1 MRENNEDNMNKLSCL
16 LLSSSILLAGSFASA
31 QTEYFNHPWTDSTT
45 AIVLDPYEG
54 NSINWNEVATDTRVV
69 AVIHRGTIGSRKDTL
84 YKARRDEAKARGYKW
99 GSYHLGKP
107 GDPIVQA
114 DFYLATIAPADDEVM
129 ALDIESLDE
138 DRDMSLANARRFIQ
152 HIREKS
158 GRYPMLYA
166 NHAVVK
172 EISLRF
178 PHDEVFS
185 KAPLW
190 YARFKSR
197 VTDFPTATWETYLLW
212 QFSSEINCAAAHP
225 ENCLYRVLGT
235 KTDMDVNV
243 YRGSVADLKA
253 KWPFKQE

>member
-1 MRENNEDNMNKLSCL
+1 MNNSRHFL
-16 LLSSSILLAGSFASA
+16 LLFLMLSVARFTFA
-31 QTEYFNHPWTDSTT
+31 QTGEFDHPWTDPTT
-45 AIVLDPYEG
+45 TIVLDPYQE
-54 NSINWNEVATDTRVV
+54 NSINWDKVATDTRVV
-69 AVIHRGTIGSRKDTL
+69 GVIHRGTFGLQKDTR
-84 YKARRDEAKARGYKW
+84 YKARRDEAKNRGYKW

-107 GDPIVQA
+107 GNPIEQA
-114 DFYLATIAPADDEVM
+114 DFYLTTVAPADDEVM

-138 DRDMSLANARRFIQ
+138 NRDMSLANSRRFIQ
-152 HIREKS
+152 YVREKT
-158 GRYPMLYA
+158 GRYPMLYG

-172 EISLRF
+172 AISQQF

-197 VTDFPTATWETYLLW
+197 VTDFPTATWNTYTLW
-212 QFSSEINCAAAHP
+212 QFSSEINCTPAHP
-225 ENCLYRVLGT
+225 ENCLYRVSGT

-243 YRGSVADLKA
+243 YHGSIADLKV

>member
-1 MRENNEDNMNKLSCL
+1 MNNSSRFL
-16 LLSSSILLAGSFASA
+16 LLFLMLSVATFTFA
-31 QTEYFNHPWTDSTT
+31 QTGEFNHPWTDPST
-45 AIVLDPYEG
+45 AIVLDPFQG
-54 NSINWNEVATDTRVV
+54 NSINWDKVATDPRVV
-69 AVIHRGTIGSRKDTL
+69 GVVHRGTIGLRKDTL
-84 YKARRDEAKARGYKW
+84 YKSRRDEAKRRGYKW

-107 GDPIVQA
+107 GNPIVQA
-114 DFYLATIAPADDEVM
+114 DFYLTTIAPTDDEVM

-138 DRDMSLANARRFIQ
+138 DRDMNLANARRFIQ
-152 HIREKS
+152 HIKEKT

-172 EISLRF
+172 AVSQRF

-190 YARFKSR
+190 YARFKSQ
-197 VTDFPTATWETYLLW
+197 VTDFPTATWATYTLW
-212 QFSSEINCAAAHP
+212 QFSSEINCTPAHP
-225 ENCLYRVLGT
+225 EKCLYRVPGT

-253 KWPFKQE
+253 SWPFKQE

>member
-1 MRENNEDNMNKLSCL
+1 MIRVSLMFLFL
-16 LLSSSILLAGSFASA
+16 LLARTFTFAPTA
-31 QTEYFNHPWTDSTT
+31 DFDRPWTDPTT
-45 AIVLDPYEG
+45 AIVLDPFEG
-54 NSINWNEVATDTRVV
+54 NSIDWDKVLTDTRVV

-84 YKARRDEAKARGYKW
+84 YKTRRDEAKNRGYKW

-129 ALDIESLDE
+129 ALDIESLDT
-138 DRDMSLANARRFIQ
+138 DRDMSLADARRFIK
-152 HIREKS
+152 HIREKT

-172 EISLRF
+172 EISLKF

-185 KAPLW
+185 KTSLW
-190 YARFKSR
+190 YARFKSQ
-197 VTDFPTATWETYLLW
+197 VTDFPTATWDTYTLW
-212 QFSSEINCAAAHP
+212 QFSSEINCKPAHP
-225 ENCLYRVLGT
+225 EDCLYRVPGT

-243 YRGSVADLKA
+243 YRGSVAGLKA

>member
-1 MRENNEDNMNKLSCL
+1 MNTLSRL
-16 LLSSSILLAGSFASA
+16 LLSSLILLPGSFTFA
-31 QTEYFNHPWTDSTT
+31 QTGDFNRPWTNPTT

-54 NSINWNEVATDTRVV
+54 NPIDWNKVATDPRVA
-69 AVIHRGTIGSRKDTL
+69 AVIHRGTIGLREDTL
-84 YKARRDEAKARGYKW
+84 HKARRLEAKSRGYKW

-114 DFYLATIAPADDEVM
+114 DFYLATIAPTDDEVI
-129 ALDIESLDE
+129 ALDIESLDA
-138 DRDMSLANARRFIQ
+138 DRDMNLANARRFIQ
-152 HIREKS
+152 RIREKT

-190 YARFKSR
+190 YARFKSQ
-197 VTDFPTATWETYLLW
+197 VTDFPTATWDTYTLW
-212 QFSSEINCAAAHP
+212 QFSSEINCAAAQP
-225 ENCLYRVLGT
+225 ESCLYRVPGT

-243 YRGSVADLKA
+243 YRGNVADLKA

>member
-1 MRENNEDNMNKLSCL
+1 MKKLSRFL
-16 LLSSSILLAGSFASA
+16 LLSLILLPSTFTFA
-31 QTEYFNHPWTDSTT
+31 QTGDFNHPWTDPTI

-54 NSINWNEVATDTRVV
+54 NSINWNQVATDTRVV
-69 AVIHRGTIGSRKDTL
+69 AVIHRGTIGKRKDTL
-84 YKARRDEAKARGYKW
+84 YKSRRDKAKSLGYKW

-107 GDPIVQA
+107 GDPIAQA
-114 DFYLATIAPADDEVM
+114 DFYLATIDPTDDEVM
-129 ALDIESLDE
+129 ALDIESLDAAQ
-138 DRDMSLANARRFIQ
+138 DMNLANARRFLLR
-152 HIREKS
+152 IREKT

-190 YARFKSR
+190 YARFKSQ
-197 VTDFPTATWETYLLW
+197 VTDFPTATWNTYTLW
-212 QFSSEINCAAAHP
+212 QFSSEINCAALHP
-225 ENCLYRVLGT
+225 EGCLYRVPGT

-243 YRGSVADLKA
+243 YGGSVADLKS

>member
-1 MRENNEDNMNKLSCL
+1 MNKLSRFL
-16 LLSSSILLAGSFASA
+16 LPFLILFSGAFTFA
-31 QTEYFNHPWTDSTT
+31 QTGDFNQPWTDPTI

-54 NSINWNEVATDTRVV
+54 NSIDWDKVATDTRVV
-69 AVIHRGTIGSRKDTL
+69 AVIHRGTIGSRKDAL
-84 YKARRDEAKARGYKW
+84 YKTRRDEAKNRGYKW

-107 GDPIVQA
+107 GDPITQA
-114 DFYLATIAPADDEVM
+114 DFYLSTMAPTGDEVM
-129 ALDIESLDE
+129 ALDIESLDA
-138 DRDMSLANARRFIQ
+138 DRDMNLANARRFVQRIK
-152 HIREKS
+152 EKT

-166 NHAVVK
+166 NQAVVQ

-185 KAPLW
+185 KVPLW

-197 VTDFPTATWETYLLW
+197 VTDFPTATWSTYLLW
-212 QFSSEINCAAAHP
+212 QFSSEINCVAAHP
-225 ENCLYRVLGT
+225 ENCLYRVPGT

-253 KWPFKQE
+253 KWPF

>member
-1 MRENNEDNMNKLSCL
+1 MNKLSQF
-16 LLSSSILLAGSFASA
+16 LLSSSILLAGTFTFAQSGD
-31 QTEYFNHPWTDSTT
+31 FNHPWTDPTT

-54 NSINWNEVATDTRVV
+54 NSINWNKVATDTRVV

-84 YKARRDEAKARGYKW
+84 YKARRDAAKGRGYKW

-114 DFYLATIAPADDEVM
+114 DFYLATIVPTDDEVM

-138 DRDMSLANARRFIQ
+138 DRDMNLANARRFIQ
-152 HIREKS
+152 HIREKT

-185 KAPLW
+185 KTPLW

-197 VTDFPTATWETYLLW
+197 VTDFSTATWDAYMLW

-225 ENCLYRVLGT
+225 ENWLYRVPGT

-253 KWPFKQE
+253 KWPFKRE

>member
-1 MRENNEDNMNKLSCL
+1 MGGDIKDMKIVSRFHLLFLFL
-16 LLSSSILLAGSFASA
+16 LLTATFTFA
-31 QTEYFNHPWTDSTT
+31 QTGNFNQPWTDPAT
-45 AIVLDPYEG
+45 AIVLDPFEG
-54 NSINWNEVATDTRVV
+54 NSINWDQIATDTRVV
-69 AVIHRGTIGSRKDTL
+69 AVIHRGTIGLRTDTR
-84 YKARRDEAKARGYKW
+84 YKARRDEAKNRGYKW

-107 GDPIVQA
+107 GDPIAQA
-114 DFYLATIAPADDEVM
+114 DFYLATIAPTDDEVM

-138 DRDMSLANARRFIQ
+138 NRDMSLANARSFIK
-152 HIREKS
+152 HIREKT

-178 PHDEVFS
+178 PNDEVFS
-185 KAPLW
+185 KTPLW

-197 VTDFPTATWETYLLW
+197 VTDFPTGTWDTYHLW
-212 QFSSEINCAAAHP
+212 QFSSEINCLPAHP
-225 ENCLYRVLGT
+225 EKCLYRVPGT

-243 YRGSVADLKA
+243 YRGSVADLKV

>member
-1 MRENNEDNMNKLSCL
+1 MNNLRRFL
-16 LLSSSILLAGSFASA
+16 LLFLFVLLSSTFTFA
-31 QTEYFNHPWTDSTT
+31 QTTSFNHPWTDPTT
-45 AIVLDPYEG
+45 AIVLDPFQG
-54 NSINWNEVATDTRVV
+54 NSINWDKVATDARVV
-69 AVIHRGTIGSRKDTL
+69 AVIHRGTIGSQKDTL
-84 YKARRDEAKARGYKW
+84 YKPRRDEAKSRGYKW

-114 DFYLATIAPADDEVM
+114 DFYLTTVAPTDDEVM

-138 DRDMSLANARRFIQ
+138 DRDMSLVDARRFIQ
-152 HIREKS
+152 HIREKT

-178 PHDEVFS
+178 PNDEVFS
-185 KAPLW
+185 KTSLW
-190 YARFKSR
+190 YARFKSQ
-197 VTDFPTATWETYLLW
+197 VTDFPIATWTGYELW
-212 QFSSEINCAAAHP
+212 QFSSEINCTAAHP
-225 ENCLYRVLGT
+225 EKCLYRVPGT

-253 KWPFKQE
+253 KWPFKQQ